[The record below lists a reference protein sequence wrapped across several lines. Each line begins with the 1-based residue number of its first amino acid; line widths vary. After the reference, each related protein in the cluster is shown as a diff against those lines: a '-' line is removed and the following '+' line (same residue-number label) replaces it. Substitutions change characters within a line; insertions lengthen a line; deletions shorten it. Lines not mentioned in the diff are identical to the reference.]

1 MSIDDLLDELDAD
14 GGGCNPNPNTAY
26 TGAASQNN
34 SYGSSYSHSSGAG
47 GNANTNTNTNT
58 KDRAK
63 NSSVYNGGLSAGSRG
78 ASGDDLCGDGQRG
91 SFGSGKSSS
100 ASGGRCLRLVLSG
113 DSGYN
118 RGVKNSV
125 FSKT

>member
-47 GNANTNTNTNT
+47 GNANTNTNT